1 MKISLSI
8 SYKSSW
14 GQQLCVSGQ
23 NEQLGEWL
31 PDFALRM
38 EYIGNDLWVATFD
51 MDEKSPTEY
60 KYFIQEANGTIH
72 WESGRNRKLPVELS
86 AEVYIRDAWHADIDP
101 DRVMQTKVF
110 TDVIFKPLKTQKQR
124 KRFNT
129 KKLLTFRMLA
139 PRVGQ
144 GYRLAITGEG
154 NALGNWQNPI
164 LMDNSG
170 YPYWQLTLD
179 SDQLENEIRYK
190 YVIVDQSSGE
200 IVTWEQRSDRL
211 VAVPRP
217 EAESVLI
224 LLNDEQFIYPVGN
237 FKGAGV
243 AVPIFSLRT
252 PEGFGVGEFNDMKKL
267 VDWCVMTGLKIIQVL
282 PINETVATHSWLDSY
297 PYKSISVMA
306 LHPMYL
312 HLPAMGKL
320 KDGEKA
326 AEFDALQD
334 YLNGL
339 SYVDYIAMFN
349 AKARYFKLIFDQNW
363 ATVKKTK
370 AYMQFF
376 RENVSWLKP
385 YAAFCYLRDQFKTS
399 NFREWNEFAVYNPK
413 KIDKLCDPSNTFHEH
428 IAVHYFIQ
436 YHLDKQL
443 REAISYAHS
452 KGVAVKGDIPIG
464 ISPNSI
470 EAWSEP
476 AYFNLDGQ
484 AGAPPDD
491 FAAMGQN
498 WGFPT
503 YNWEEMA
510 KNGFSWW
517 KKRLGMME
525 KYFDAYRIDHII
537 GFFRIWEIPQQAL
550 HGLLGY
556 FKPSLPL
563 SPSDLDE
570 WDIWFDE
577 DRFTKPYIRGHF
589 LHDFFGEFENEV
601 RLNYLN
607 EIDFGVFEIKEEYNT
622 QRKIYE
628 YFTPQGQTSE
638 IDGKTLV
645 IRDGVMGLLDEVLFI
660 RDPYAQPHAYH
671 PRIAFHFTYSYRELD
686 TAIKDRLNDLYIHYF
701 YRRHDEFWKW
711 HAMNKLP
718 AIVEASNM
726 LVCGE
731 DLGMVPEGVSEVMS
745 RLNILSLE
753 VQRMPK
759 NPKVEFGHPADAPY
773 LSVCTTSTHDMST
786 IRGWWEE
793 DKEKI
798 ARFYHKILGH
808 NDNPPFFAEP
818 WICREIINQHLH
830 APAMWVILPIQ
841 DLIAIDG
848 GLRWDQTD
856 KERINV
862 PSDPENKWRYRMIL
876 SLDELLEAESFN
888 KDLRHLV
895 HLSGR
900 DAAF

>member
-1 MKISLSI
+1 M
-8 SYKSSW
+8 
-14 GQQLCVSGQ
+14 CVSGQ

-51 MDEKSPTEY
+51 LEEDSPKDY
-60 KYFIQEANGTIH
+60 KYFVQEANGAIH
-72 WESGRNRKLPVELS
+72 WESGNNRKLPHNLVAELY
-86 AEVYIRDAWHADIDP
+86 VRDSWHADFDP

-110 TDVIFKPLKTQKQR
+110 AGVILKPLKAQKQR
-124 KRFNT
+124 KRYKT
-129 KKLLTFRMLA
+129 GKLITFRMLA
-139 PRVGQ
+139 PRVGK
-144 GYRLAITGEG
+144 GYSLAITGQG
-154 NALGNWQNPI
+154 KTLGNWQQPV
-164 LMDNSG
+164 LMDNTS
-170 YPYWQLTLD
+170 YPIWQLTLD
-179 SDQLENEIRYK
+179 SDQLEDELRYK
-190 YVIVDQSSGE
+190 YVITDQSTGE
-200 IVTWEQRSDRL
+200 IVTWEQRADRV
-211 VAVPRP
+211 VALPRP
-217 EAESVLI
+217 QAESVLV
-224 LLNDEQFIYPVGN
+224 LLNDEQFTYPVGD

-252 PEGFGVGEFNDMKKL
+252 SEGFGVGEFNDMKKL

-312 HLPAMGKL
+312 NLPAMGKL
-320 KDGEKA
+320 KDSKKA
-326 AEFDALQD
+326 AAFDDLQE

-339 SYVDYIAMFN
+339 SYVDYVAMFN

-363 ATVKKTK
+363 ESIKKTK
-370 AYMQFF
+370 AYEHFF
-376 RENVSWLKP
+376 KENESWLKP

-399 NFREWNEFAVYNPK
+399 NFREWNEFAVYDPK
-413 KIDKLCDPSNTFHEH
+413 KIEQLCDPSNTFHEH

-476 AYFNLDGQ
+476 AYFNLNGQ

-491 FAAMGQN
+491 FAVMGQN

-510 KNGFSWW
+510 KDGYSWW

-525 KYFDAYRIDHII
+525 KYFDAYRIDHIL
-537 GFFRIWEIPQQAL
+537 GFFRIWEIPQHTL

-556 FKPSLPL
+556 FKPGLPL
-563 SPSDLDE
+563 TPSELDE

-577 DRFTKPYIRGHF
+577 ERFTKPYIRGHF

-601 RLNYLN
+601 RLRYLN
-607 EIDFGVFEIKEEYNT
+607 EVDFGVFELKEEFNT

-628 YFTPQGQTSE
+628 FFTPQGQTSD
-638 IDGKTLV
+638 IDGKTVV
-645 IRDGVMGLLDEVLFI
+645 IRDGLMGLLDEVLFI
-660 RDPYAQPHAYH
+660 RDPYAKPEAYH
-671 PRIAFHFTYSYRELD
+671 PRIAFHFTYSYRELNPA
-686 TAIKDRLNDLYIHYF
+686 TKDRLNDLYIHYF

-718 AIVEASNM
+718 AIVEASDM

-731 DLGMVPEGVSEVMS
+731 DLGMVPEGVADVMS

-759 NPKVEFGHPADAPY
+759 NPKVEFGHPADTSY

-818 WICREIINQHLH
+818 WVCREIINQHMH

-888 KDLRHLV
+888 RDLHNLV

-900 DAAF
+900 DAAY

>member
-1 MKISLSI
+1 MKINLSI
-8 SYKSSW
+8 SYRSSW

-38 EYIGNDLWVATFD
+38 EYIGNDLWVATFELD
-51 MDEKSPTEY
+51 KGSLTEY

-72 WESGRNRKLPVELS
+72 WESGSNRKLPRELS
-86 AEVYIRDAWHADIDP
+86 DEVFIRDAWHADIDP
-101 DRVMQTKVF
+101 ERVMQTKVF
-110 TDVIFKPLKTQKQR
+110 TDVILKPLKAQKQR
-124 KRFNT
+124 KRVNSS
-129 KKLLTFRMLA
+129 KRLTFRMLA

-144 GYRLAITGEG
+144 GFSLAITGEG
-154 NALGNWQNPI
+154 KAFGNWQKPL
-164 LMDNSG
+164 LMDNSR

-179 SDQLENEIRYK
+179 SEQLEDEIRYK
-190 YVIVDQSSGE
+190 YVIVDQSSGD
-200 IVTWEQRSDRL
+200 IVTWEQRSDRV
-211 VAVPRP
+211 VALPRP

-224 LLNDEQFIYPVGN
+224 VLNDEQFIYPVGD

-252 PEGFGVGEFNDMKKL
+252 AEGFGVGEFNDMRKL
-267 VDWCVMTGLKIIQVL
+267 VDWCVMTGLKMIQVL

-320 KDGEKA
+320 KDKEKA
-326 AEFDALQD
+326 AEFDALQV

-339 SYVDYIAMFN
+339 SHVDYVAMFN

-363 ATVKKTK
+363 DAVRKTK
-370 AYMQFF
+370 AYEQFF
-376 RENVSWLKP
+376 NENESWLKP

-399 NFREWNEFAVYNPK
+399 NFREWNEFAVYDPM
-413 KIDKLCDPSNTFHEH
+413 KIDQLCNPSNTFHEH

-476 AYFNLDGQ
+476 EYFNLNGQ

-491 FAAMGQN
+491 FAVMGQN

-510 KNGFSWW
+510 KDGYGWW

-525 KYFDAYRIDHII
+525 KYFDAYRIDHIL
-537 GFFRIWEIPQQAL
+537 GFFRIWEIPQHAL

-556 FKPSLPL
+556 FKPGLPL

-577 DRFTKPYIRGHF
+577 ERFTKPYIRGHF

-601 RLNYLN
+601 RLSYLN
-607 EIDFGVFEIKEEYNT
+607 EVDFGVFELKEDFNT

-645 IRDGVMGLLDEVLFI
+645 IRDGLMGLLDEVLFT
-660 RDPYAQPHAYH
+660 RSM
-671 PRIAFHFTYSYRELD
+671 RGR
-686 TAIKDRLNDLYIHYF
+686 RL
-701 YRRHDEFWKW
+701 
-711 HAMNKLP
+711 
-718 AIVEASNM
+718 
-726 LVCGE
+726 
-731 DLGMVPEGVSEVMS
+731 
-745 RLNILSLE
+745 
-753 VQRMPK
+753 
-759 NPKVEFGHPADAPY
+759 
-773 LSVCTTSTHDMST
+773 
-786 IRGWWEE
+786 
-793 DKEKI
+793 
-798 ARFYHKILGH
+798 
-808 NDNPPFFAEP
+808 
-818 WICREIINQHLH
+818 IIQ
-830 APAMWVILPIQ
+830 
-841 DLIAIDG
+841 G
-848 GLRWDQTD
+848 
-856 KERINV
+856 
-862 PSDPENKWRYRMIL
+862 
-876 SLDELLEAESFN
+876 
-888 KDLRHLV
+888 
-895 HLSGR
+895 
-900 DAAF
+900 